1 VGTFCLVNYGNHFH
15 PQLDEISPTQ
25 WIHPLVFSVFNFYD
39 FAKCFAGTHNGSA
52 RFANLLLDAII

>member
-1 VGTFCLVNYGNHFH
+1 VNWGNHFH

-39 FAKCFAGTHNGSA
+39 FAKSFADTHNGSA
-52 RFANLLLDAII
+52 RFANLLLEVII